1 MKKKNIVILSL
12 SVIIAIA
19 GTYLFKKANAN
30 EALTK
35 SMEATYPIA
44 EYQLGDK
51 VGDFNLRNVDGKLV
65 SLSDYNT
72 AKGFIVVFTCN
83 HCPFS
88 KAYEDRII
96 ALNNLYASKG
106 YPVIAINPN
115 DPTAYEDDS
124 FENMQARAKEKNYT
138 FPYLE
143 DTQGVGQRFGAKR
156 TPHVFILQKSG
167 GDNILRYIG
176 TIDDSAQDASGVT
189 KKYVEDAVN
198 NLLNGKPVVTQTTRA
213 IGCAIKWRS

>member
-1 MKKKNIVILSL
+1 MKNIITLSL
-12 SVIIAIA
+12 SVTIVAL
-19 GTYLFKKANAN
+19 GTYWFKANDDVAGK
-30 EALTK
+30 L
-35 SMEATYPIA
+35 SQPIETN

-51 VGDFNLRNVDGKLV
+51 VADFNLRNVDGKLV
-65 SLSDYNT
+65 SLSDYSS

-88 KAYEDRII
+88 KAYEDRVI
-96 ALNNLYASKG
+96 ALNNTFASKG

-115 DPTAYEDDS
+115 DPAAYEEDS
-124 FENMQARAKEKNYT
+124 YENMQTRANEKGYK

-156 TPHVFILQKSG
+156 TPHVFILQKTG
-167 GDNILRYIG
+167 GANILRYIG
-176 TIDDSAQDASGVT
+176 TIDDSAQDAAGVT

-198 NLLNGKPVVTQTTRA
+198 NLLNDKPVVTQTTRA

>member
-1 MKKKNIVILSL
+1 MKKKNIIILSL
-12 SVIIAIA
+12 SAVIAVA

-30 EALTK
+30 ETITNKHVDSLSVT
-35 SMEATYPIA
+35 

-51 VGDFNLRNVDGKLV
+51 VADFNLRNVDGKLV
-65 SLSDYNT
+65 SLSDYSS

-96 ALNNLYASKG
+96 ALNTMYASKG
-106 YPVIAINPN
+106 FPVIAINPN
-115 DPTAYEDDS
+115 DPAAYEDDS
-124 FENMQARAKEKNYT
+124 FENMKARANEKGYK

-156 TPHVFILQKSG
+156 TPHVFILQKTG

-189 KKYVEDAVN
+189 KKYVENAVN
-198 NLLNGKPVVTQTTRA
+198 NLLEGKPVVIQTTRA

>member
-1 MKKKNIVILSL
+1 MKNKNIVILSL
-12 SVIIAIA
+12 SLLIGIV

-30 EALTK
+30 DVPVK
-35 SMEATYPIA
+35 SISDRTDTQ

-51 VGDFNLRNVDGKLV
+51 VADFNLRNVDGKLI
-65 SLSDYNT
+65 SLSDYT
-72 AKGFIVVFTCN
+72 SAKGFIIVFTCN

-88 KAYEDRII
+88 KAYEDRVI
-96 ALNNLYASKG
+96 ALDKMYAAKG
-106 YPVIAINPN
+106 FPVIAINPN
-115 DPTAYEDDS
+115 DPSAYEDDS
-124 FENMQARAKEKNYT
+124 YENMQARANEKGYT

-156 TPHVFILQKSG
+156 TPHVFILHKTN
-167 GDNILRYIG
+167 GDNILKYIG
-176 TIDDSAQDASGVT
+176 TVDDSAQDASGVT